1 MIIIFV
7 QTGNL
12 SKHYFHTG
20 NRTLK
25 GKKIFF
31 ALGFIS
37 KTPSRSRNI
46 LRHYLPS
53 PKFEGRQISNLT
65 VPMIVH

>member
-25 GKKIFF
+25 GKKYFSPWGSYLKLPQDHVTSYVI
-31 ALGFIS
+31 IY
-37 KTPSRSRNI
+37 
-46 LRHYLPS
+46 RHQNLKVV
-53 PKFEGRQISNLT
+53 KFQI
-65 VPMIVH
+65 